1 MRIWGLMASLWLL
14 ILSGLCASPVAA
26 QSGGYQVG
34 GATYAANT
42 GGVLTS
48 ASYQVQGTLGQPA
61 VDISLGENYG
71 VTGGIWSGVQTAET
85 LVLAKEARSNNAAVN
100 RAEAG
105 AALTYILAVTN
116 NGLRAQE
123 YVTITDILP
132 AGLTLLPDSL
142 QSKWGVFGVAGEA
155 PYRVTWTIPT
165 LPANE
170 IAVLTY
176 QAYPLT
182 GTEGLT
188 LTNMAVG
195 VSASAGPVTATAS
208 IRVYR
213 PNRLYLPLI
222 MRGYPP
228 LVTPVEPVLHPLA
241 DAPAQCVGAAAVV
254 ISDIYQDDFAT
265 ANDNDWYQFTATA
278 SGYILETSTLGARA
292 DTLLYLYAPADCVNP
307 IAANDDISYPG
318 NRASRI
324 VAALPPGM
332 YYAMVR
338 NWDWQVY
345 GVDTGYRLTVEVDG
359 PLSGDGV
366 RLAPAP
372 VGNIKPTPPPTPTV
386 GDAR

>member
-1 MRIWGLMASLWLL
+1 MATDPEWA
-14 ILSGLCASPVAA
+14 LCFPGSC

-292 DTLLYLYAPADCVNP
+292 DTLLYLYAPP
-307 IAANDDISYPG
+307 IA
-318 NRASRI
+318 
-324 VAALPPGM
+324 
-332 YYAMVR
+332 
-338 NWDWQVY
+338 
-345 GVDTGYRLTVEVDG
+345 
-359 PLSGDGV
+359 
-366 RLAPAP
+366 
-372 VGNIKPTPPPTPTV
+372 
-386 GDAR
+386 

>member
-1 MRIWGLMASLWLL
+1 
-14 ILSGLCASPVAA
+14 
-26 QSGGYQVG
+26 
-34 GATYAANT
+34 
-42 GGVLTS
+42 
-48 ASYQVQGTLGQPA
+48 
-61 VDISLGENYG
+61 VDSSLGENYG
-71 VTGGIWSGVQTAET
+71 VTGGIWSGAQTAET
-85 LVLAKEARSNNAAVN
+85 LVLAKEARNNNAAVN

-123 YVTITDILP
+123 YVTITDTLP

-142 QSKWGVFGVAGEA
+142 QSKWGVFGVVGET

-188 LTNMAVG
+188 LTNTAVG

-208 IRVYR
+208 IQVYR

-228 LVTPVEPVLHPLA
+228 VVTPIEPVVHPLA
-241 DAPAQCVGAAAVV
+241 DAPAQCLSAAAVV

-265 ANDNDWYQFTATA
+265 ANDNDWYQFPAEAGRQYALTTGA
-278 SGYILETSTLGARA
+278 LGARA
-292 DTLLYLYAPADCVNP
+292 DTLVYLYAPGDCVNP
-307 IAANDDISYPG
+307 TAQNDDISYPT
-318 NRASRI
+318 NIASRLDWT
-324 VAALPPGM
+324 APAEGT

-345 GVDTGYRLTVEVDG
+345 GTDTGYRFTVAVAV
-359 PLSGDGV
+359 PPVVTHTATSAPSGNG
-366 RLAPAP
+366 
-372 VGNIKPTPPPTPTV
+372 KPTPPPTPTS
-386 GDAR
+386 GETR